1 MEPDVI
7 LIIAGTGLASAA
19 LAFVLGR
26 FLSPRFVYL
35 FWACVVAFAL
45 WILIGMAA
53 QVGWD
58 ALGSAVVLLFVALP
72 AIIGAV
78 GGGLLGMRARRAAQA
93 GGDRS

>member
-35 FWACVVAFAL
+35 LWAFVVAFAL
-45 WILIGMAA
+45 WILIGMTA

-58 ALGSAVVLLFVALP
+58 ALGSTVVLVFVALP
-72 AIIGAV
+72 AIVGAF
-78 GGGLLGMRARRAAQA
+78 GGGVLGMRARRAARA
-93 GGDRS
+93 GGDGS